1 MGYESRVYVVQKS
14 KYLPN
19 CANVIECVNVIACVN
34 MSCMGEEFR
43 DLFKND
49 VDFDMSGIDKENDEP
64 IKTDCYGK
72 TLKYT
77 SDIMSVIDVLHK
89 IYRETKYR
97 RALLLMSVLDSIVI
111 NGVDL
116 WKDGE
121 ILLVHYGY

>member
-14 KYLPN
+14 EYLPEY
-19 CANVIECVNVIACVN
+19 ANVIACVN
-34 MSCMGEEFR
+34 MSCMGEEFHS
-43 DLFKND
+43 LFKND
-49 VDFDMSGIDKENDEP
+49 VNFNMSGIDKESCEP

-77 SDIMSVIDVLHK
+77 SDIMSVISVLHK
-89 IYRETKYR
+89 IYRETRYR
-97 RALLLMSVLDSIVI
+97 RALLLMSVLDSIVM
-111 NGVDL
+111 NGVEL